1 MQLIPYARQQLL
13 RASMSMPTNSFP
25 TSLEEA
31 VACDQA
37 DPLADVRSA
46 FLVPDEV
53 TYLVGHSLG
62 PATNLSFAALRD
74 TADIEWRTGLV
85 GSWNS
90 AEWIDMPSVLGR
102 QIAKL
107 IGVPSDDVVVCDSV
121 SVNLFKLVGSLLR
134 ERGSDARIII
144 EAGEFPTD
152 QYILERL
159 AQQVGARFARVA
171 RGSGT
176 SAMENGDILVR
187 SLVDYRSA
195 EVADVRQ
202 MEMDSE
208 RKGGTI
214 VWDLSHATGVIDLR
228 LADEGARFAVGCT
241 YKYLNGGPGA
251 PAFIYVRHDAIAD
264 LQTPLAGWL
273 GHAEPFAFSETYEAA
288 EGVQRFVAGTPP
300 ILSMA
305 ALKGALHAFDGLNLS
320 DVEAKS
326 QRLGDMCL
334 SVFSRLGLQSP
345 SPPIG
350 QRRGGHV
357 SLIHDH
363 GYAVSRALAKRGIK
377 TDFRTPDTIRF
388 GLSPLFLSY
397 SDVWRALEVLAE
409 ILQTNRY
416 LDAEFSVRLKVT

>member
-1 MQLIPYARQQLL
+1 
-13 RASMSMPTNSFP
+13 MSENPFP

-31 VACDQA
+31 IAYDEA
-37 DPLADVRSA
+37 DPLADARSA
-46 FLVPDEV
+46 FLLPEEV

-62 PATNLSFAALRD
+62 PATNLSLAALRD
-74 TADIEWRTGLV
+74 TADAEWRTGLV

-90 AEWIDMPSVLGR
+90 ADWIDMPRILGT

-107 IGVPSDDVVVCDSV
+107 IGATGHDVIVCDSV
-121 SVNLFKLVGSLLR
+121 SVNLFKLVGALLR
-134 ERGSDARIII
+134 ARCSDARIVV

-152 QYILERL
+152 QYILEGL
-159 AQQVGARFARVA
+159 ARQVGSQLIRVA

-176 SAMENGDILVR
+176 SALENGDILVR
-187 SLVDYRSA
+187 SLVDYRTA

-202 MEMDSE
+202 MEMDAE
-208 RKGGTI
+208 RNGATI
-214 VWDLSHATGVIDLR
+214 VWDLSHATGVLDLK

-251 PAFIYVRHDAIAD
+251 PAFIYVRDDAIAD

-273 GHAEPFAFSETYEAA
+273 GHADPFAFTDHYQAA

-305 ALKGALHAFDGLNLS
+305 ALKGALHAFDGLNLT

-326 QRLGDMCL
+326 RRLGDMCL
-334 SVFSRLGLQSP
+334 SVFSLLGLKSP

-350 QRRGGHV
+350 KRRGGHV
-357 SLIHDH
+357 SLVHDH
-363 GYAVSRALAKRGIK
+363 GYAVSRALAKSGIK
-377 TDFRTPDTIRF
+377 TDFRTPDTIRL

-397 SDVWRALEVLAE
+397 ADVWRALETLVE
-409 ILQTNRY
+409 ILEAKRY
-416 LDAEFSVRLKVT
+416 LDTEFSVRLRVT

>member
-1 MQLIPYARQQLL
+1 
-13 RASMSMPTNSFP
+13 MPANSFP

-31 VACDQA
+31 IAYDQA
-37 DPLADVRSA
+37 DPLADARSE
-46 FLVPDEV
+46 FLVPNDV

-62 PATNLSFAALRD
+62 PATNLSLAALRD
-74 TADIEWRTGLV
+74 TAEVEWRSGLV

-90 AEWIDMPSVLGR
+90 AEWIDMPRIVGA

-107 IGVPSDDVVVCDSV
+107 IGASSNDVIVCDSV
-121 SVNLFKLVGSLLR
+121 SVNLFKLVGALLR
-134 ERGSDARIII
+134 KRSSDACIIV

-152 QYILERL
+152 QYILEGL
-159 AQQVGARFARVA
+159 ARQIGSRFIRVA

-176 SAMENGDILVR
+176 SALKNGDVLVR
-187 SLVDYRSA
+187 SLVDYRTA

-202 MEMDSE
+202 MELEAE
-208 RKGGTI
+208 RNGGTI
-214 VWDLSHATGVIDLR
+214 VWDLSHATGVLDLR

-251 PAFIYVRHDAIAD
+251 PAFIYVRDDAIAD

-273 GHAEPFAFSETYEAA
+273 GHTDPFAFGDNYEAA

-305 ALKGALHAFDGLNLS
+305 ALKGALHAFDELSLS
-320 DVEAKS
+320 DVEIKS
-326 QRLGDMCL
+326 QRLGNMCL

-350 QRRGGHV
+350 KRRGGHV
-357 SLIHDH
+357 SLIHDD
-363 GYAVSRALAKRGIK
+363 GYAVSRALAKSGIK
-377 TDFRTPDTIRF
+377 TDFRTPDTIRL

-397 SDVWRALEVLAE
+397 GDVWRALETLAE
-409 ILQTNRY
+409 ILETNRY

>member
-1 MQLIPYARQQLL
+1 
-13 RASMSMPTNSFP
+13 MPANSFP

-31 VACDQA
+31 IAFDKV

-46 FLVPDEV
+46 FLLPNEI

-62 PATNLSFAALRD
+62 PATNLSLAALRD
-74 TADIEWRTGLV
+74 TADTEWRTGLV

-90 AEWIDMPSVLGR
+90 AEWIDMPRILGA

-107 IGVPSDDVVVCDSV
+107 IGASSDDVIVCDSV
-121 SVNLFKLVGSLLR
+121 SINLFKLVGALLR
-134 ERGSDARIII
+134 ARRSDARIIV

-152 QYILERL
+152 QYILEGL
-159 AQQVGARFARVA
+159 ARQVGSQLIRVA
-171 RGSGT
+171 RGSGA

-187 SLVDYRSA
+187 SLVDYRTA

-202 MEMDSE
+202 MEMDAE
-208 RKGGTI
+208 RIGGTI
-214 VWDLSHATGVIDLR
+214 VWDLSHATGVLDLR
-228 LADEGARFAVGCT
+228 LGDEGARFAVGCT

-251 PAFIYVRHDAIAD
+251 PAFIYVRDDAVAD

-273 GHAEPFAFSETYEAA
+273 GHADPFAFTDHYEAA

-305 ALKGALHAFDGLNLS
+305 ALKGALHAFDGVNLS

-326 QRLGDMCL
+326 RRLGNMCL
-334 SVFSRLGLQSP
+334 SVFSRLGLPSP

-350 QRRGGHV
+350 KRRGGHV

-363 GYAVSRALAKRGIK
+363 GYAVSRALAKSGIK
-377 TDFRTPDTIRF
+377 TDFRTPDTIRL

-397 SDVWRALEVLAE
+397 ADVWRALETLAE
-409 ILQTNRY
+409 ILETKRY
-416 LDAEFSVRLKVT
+416 LDTEFSVRLRVT

>member
-1 MQLIPYARQQLL
+1 
-13 RASMSMPTNSFP
+13 MPANSFP

-31 VACDQA
+31 ISDDKA

-46 FLVPDEV
+46 FFLPDEII
-53 TYLVGHSLG
+53 YLVGHSLG
-62 PATNLSFAALRD
+62 PATNRSLAALRD
-74 TADIEWRTGLV
+74 TADTEWRSGLV
-85 GSWNS
+85 SSWNA
-90 AEWIDMPSVLGR
+90 AEWIDMPRILGA

-107 IGVPSDDVVVCDSV
+107 IGASSDDVIVCDSV
-121 SVNLFKLVGSLLR
+121 SVNLFKLVGALLR
-134 ERGSDARIII
+134 ARRSDARIIV

-152 QYILERL
+152 QYILEGL
-159 AQQVGARFARVA
+159 ARQVGSQLIRVA
-171 RGSGT
+171 RGSGA
-176 SAMENGDILVR
+176 SALENGDILVR
-187 SLVDYRSA
+187 SLVDYRTA

-202 MEMDSE
+202 MEMDAE
-208 RKGGTI
+208 RNGGTI
-214 VWDLSHATGVIDLR
+214 VWDLSHATGVLDLK

-251 PAFIYVRHDAIAD
+251 PAFIYVRDDAVAD

-273 GHAEPFAFSETYEAA
+273 GHADPFAFTEHYEAA

-305 ALKGALHAFDGLNLS
+305 ALKGALHAFDGVKLS

-326 QRLGDMCL
+326 RRLGNMCL

-345 SPPIG
+345 SPPISK
-350 QRRGGHV
+350 RRGGHV

-363 GYAVSRALAKRGIK
+363 GYAVSRALAKSGIK
-377 TDFRTPDTIRF
+377 TDFRTPDTIRL

-397 SDVWRALEVLAE
+397 VDVWRALETLAE
-409 ILQTNRY
+409 ILETKRY
-416 LDAEFSVRLKVT
+416 LDTEFSVRLRVT

>member
-1 MQLIPYARQQLL
+1 MQLISYARQQQPRTSLT
-13 RASMSMPTNSFP
+13 MPAISYP

-31 VACDQA
+31 IAHDAA

-62 PATNLSFAALRD
+62 PSTSRSLAVLRD
-74 TADIEWRTGLV
+74 TAEIEWRTGLV

-90 AEWIDMPSVLGR
+90 ANWIDMPRMLGT
-102 QIAKL
+102 QIARL
-107 IGVPSDDVVVCDSV
+107 IGAARDEVVVCDSV
-121 SVNLFKLVGSLLR
+121 SVNLFKLVGALLR
-134 ERGSDARIII
+134 GRRSDARIII

-152 QYILERL
+152 QYILEGLARL
-159 AQQVGARFARVA
+159 VGSRLIRVP
-171 RGSGT
+171 RGTGP
-176 SAMENGDILVR
+176 SALETDDVLVR
-187 SLVDYRSA
+187 SLVDYRTA
-195 EVADVRQ
+195 EIADVRQ
-202 MEMDSE
+202 METVAE
-208 RKGGTI
+208 RNGGTI
-214 VWDLSHATGVIDLR
+214 VWDLSHATGVLDLR
-228 LADEGARFAVGCT
+228 LAEQGARFGVGCT

-251 PAFIYVRHDAIAD
+251 PAFIYVRGDAIAD

-273 GHAEPFAFSETYEAA
+273 GHADPFAFTDNYEAA
-288 EGVQRFVAGTPP
+288 EGIQRFVAGTPP

-326 QRLGDMCL
+326 QRLGDMSL
-334 SVFSRLGLQSP
+334 AVFSRLGLQSP

-350 QRRGGHV
+350 TRRGGHV
-357 SLIHDH
+357 SLIHND
-363 GYAVSRALAKRGIK
+363 GYAVSQALAKSGIK
-377 TDFRTPDTIRF
+377 TDFRTPDTIRL

-397 SDVWRALEVLAE
+397 SEVWRALETLAE
-409 ILQTNRY
+409 ILETKRY